1 MGCNSLVKH
10 LPSILKSLGF
20 LPSALKRRGREKE
33 ERQREREGERQRH
46 RNKYH
51 GSHRIYRKYHFVNW
65 HSNCNMSQSLYDLS
79 SILLKKP
86 HYWVYETAIYC
97 GRFSHRDIY
106 FVTGM
111 FHCFFQY
118 CQEINTYIRKR
129 IYVPIHIHVTH
140 TDAYINRYV
149 CVRDD
154 RRCYKMN
161 LWKRK
166 VKVTTEIIYS
176 EMRKWKKPWDIIK
189 EVIGLTWNTK
199 NAWYE
204 AGTCPQLQFQISKG
218 KGKLKPSPQEKSFS
232 CWKNRQNHRVS
243 SLKSNGEI

>member
-1 MGCNSLVKH
+1 MPVEWVQSVKISETLIKYFFTKRMGCNSLVKH
-10 LPSILKSLGF
+10 LPSILKRLGF
-20 LPSALKRRGREKE
+20 LPSALKRRRREKE

-46 RNKYH
+46 RKKYY

-118 CQEINTYIRKR
+118 CQEINTYIRER
-129 IYVPIHIHVTH
+129 IYVPIHTHVTY

-154 RRCYKMN
+154 KMLQDESVKKKSQGDNRNN
-161 LWKRK
+161 LFWNEK
-166 VKVTTEIIYS
+166 VKKTL
-176 EMRKWKKPWDIIK
+176 R
-189 EVIGLTWNTK
+189 
-199 NAWYE
+199 
-204 AGTCPQLQFQISKG
+204 
-218 KGKLKPSPQEKSFS
+218 
-232 CWKNRQNHRVS
+232 HH
-243 SLKSNGEI
+243 